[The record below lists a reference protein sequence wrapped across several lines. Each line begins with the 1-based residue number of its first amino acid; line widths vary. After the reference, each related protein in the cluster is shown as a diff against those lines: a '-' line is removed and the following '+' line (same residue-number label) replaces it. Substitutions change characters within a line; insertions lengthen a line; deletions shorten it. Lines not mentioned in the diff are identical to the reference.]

1 MHASSTSPQGDLGQL
16 YHEHRSWVF
25 GWLRRRLACSDSA
38 DDLTHD
44 TFIRLLGSQELGRLA
59 EPRAFLITVAK
70 RVLFNHYRR
79 QDIERAYLDALA
91 ALPEQEVPSEEVR
104 AIALETLLE
113 LARVLDGLAE
123 PVKQAFLLAQLD
135 GMPYADIAAHLGV
148 SLATVKRYIAK
159 AAQQCYFSE
168 CMA

>member
-1 MHASSTSPQGDLGQL
+1 VQVSGTVHQRDLDRL

-25 GWLRRRLACSDSA
+25 SWLRRHLGCPDSA

-44 TFIRLLGSQELGRLA
+44 TFVRILGNQELGRLI

-91 ALPEQEVPSEEVR
+91 MLPEQEVPSEEVR
-104 AIALETLLE
+104 AIALETLVE
-113 LARVLDGLAE
+113 LARVLEGLAE

-135 GMPYADIAAHLGV
+135 GMPYADIATQLGV
-148 SLATVKRYIAK
+148 SLATVKRYVAK
-159 AAQQCYFSE
+159 AAQQCYFAE